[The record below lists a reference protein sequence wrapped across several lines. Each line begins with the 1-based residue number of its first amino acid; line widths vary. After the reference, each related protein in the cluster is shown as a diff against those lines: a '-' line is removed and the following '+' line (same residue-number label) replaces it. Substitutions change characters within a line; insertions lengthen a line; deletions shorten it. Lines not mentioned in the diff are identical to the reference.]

1 MPRLELRPFETDSTY
16 RERIERWV
24 VQGMVCGFCIFN
36 GTVEQAKR
44 ILAELQTL
52 ALDRGT
58 GPLLFSCDAEWGLPM
73 RLSAGGTEFPH
84 ALALAHATRPNSVR
98 DAARATGVEMRAIGL
113 HWSFAPVADVNSDP
127 KNPIINIRSFGENA
141 EEVSRT
147 AVEYAAG
154 LAEAG
159 IAACAKHFPGHG
171 ETRVDSHRAL
181 PVLQLTPEHFEQV
194 EFPPFRALIH
204 AAIPSVMTGHLA
216 APLLARA
223 FGADLATAE
232 LPASVSPILTQTLLR
247 EHLGYKGLIV
257 TDSIEMGGLRG
268 LFSGDADAAEAAVRA
283 GNNIVLMPG
292 DIDEIHKHFLRE
304 AVSDGSFVSML
315 DESAR
320 HVAGF
325 MADCHFEEQ
334 APIADPRSHLVLA
347 TDIASSAIEV
357 IGEIGTAREARFY
370 HIVADDPTLQ
380 AQHIREL
387 QSLLAE
393 SIPSLR
399 EISDVG
405 LQSTLGADTIVFV
418 LERPR
423 GKLLDETGE
432 GTTLRPVDRFTKSV
446 RQQGSAARCIIFLGN
461 PYLNQSFELDART
474 CRIFTYSDSTPS
486 IAAVVERLHTVR

>member
-1 MPRLELRPFETDSTY
+1 MPRLELRPFETDSIY
-16 RERIERWV
+16 RARIERWV

-44 ILAELQTL
+44 ILATLQTL
-52 ALDRGT
+52 ALAEGT

-73 RLSAGGTEFPH
+73 RLSTGGTEFPH

-141 EEVSRT
+141 ETVSHA

-232 LPASVSPILTQTLLR
+232 LPASVSPVLTQTLLR
-247 EHLGYKGLIV
+247 EHLGYSGLIV
-257 TDSIEMGGLRG
+257 TDSMEMGGLRG

-283 GNNIVLMPG
+283 GNNLVLMPG
-292 DIDEIHKHFLRE
+292 DIDEIHEHFLSVAARDCTF
-304 AVSDGSFVSML
+304 ARML
-315 DESAR
+315 EHSAR
-320 HVAGF
+320 QVSGF
-325 MADCHFEEQ
+325 MGHCHFGEQ
-334 APIADPRSHLVLA
+334 APITNSEFHRLLA
-347 TDIASSAIEV
+347 KDIAASAIDV
-357 IGEIGTAREARFY
+357 IGEIGTVREARFY

-399 EISDVG
+399 AISEVE

-432 GTTLRPVDRFTKSV
+432 GMNVRPVDRFALSV
-446 RQQGSAARCIIFLGN
+446 RQQGSTPRCIISLGN
-461 PYLNQSFELDART
+461 PYLNQSFELDVRT